1 MTSKRLYFAMLGLTI
16 VLALGVIAATVLST
30 SMLRKQSDKL
40 VERKLET
47 MSLDEQ
53 QNALATATKSVQK
66 YSQLNDIARAVVP
79 QDKDQAKTV
88 RELVN
93 IASQSGIKLGTIS
106 FPASTLG
113 QTPGSGVKSSAVTQ
127 VKPVKGIPG
136 LSVMEINIQ
145 QDGNSPTTYPRFI
158 DFLARLENNRRTS
171 QVTSITVQPM
181 PQNRAMLTFSLVLNS
196 YIKP

>member
-1 MTSKRLYFAMLGLTI
+1 MTSKRLYYAMLASTI
-16 VLALGVIAATVLST
+16 LLAIGIIASTVIATDL
-30 SMLRKQSDKL
+30 LRHQSNKL
-40 VERKLET
+40 VERKLESR
-47 MSLDEQ
+47 SLDEQ
-53 QNALATATKSVQK
+53 QNALASATRSVQK
-66 YSQLNDIARAVVP
+66 YSDLNEIARAVVP

-88 RELVN
+88 RELVK
-93 IASQSGIKLGTIS
+93 IAGDAGIKLGTIS

-113 QTPGSGVKSSAVTQ
+113 QTSGTGAKTSAVTQ

-145 QDGNSPTTYPRFI
+145 QDGNSPTTYPKFI

-171 QVTSITVQPM
+171 QVTSVTVQPM
-181 PQNRAMLTFSLVLNS
+181 PQNRNMLTFSLVLNS